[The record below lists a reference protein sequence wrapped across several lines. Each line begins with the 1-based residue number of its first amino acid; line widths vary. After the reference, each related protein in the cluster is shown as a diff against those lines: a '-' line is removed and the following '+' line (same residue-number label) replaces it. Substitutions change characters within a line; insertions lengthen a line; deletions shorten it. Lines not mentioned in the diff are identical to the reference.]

1 MFGDTLMMGDIILLT
16 LYHLRAGAE
25 GAGKLFDQNKCDKS
39 AYLI

>member
-1 MFGDTLMMGDIILLT
+1 MFGHILMMGDIILLT

-25 GAGKLFDQNKCDKS
+25 GAGRLSIQNKCDKS